1 MDMFESLFG
10 SQEKQP
16 AGFSH
21 ALVAILPVSD
31 ILSAQRFF
39 ERLGFRVDY
48 GEDDY
53 VMLNDGQGAQ
63 LHLKKAG
70 QSFLKPATPVGLY
83 LYTQEVDR
91 LAAEFR
97 DEILGPSK
105 RPEQT
110 EWGTYE
116 FTLNGPDGVEIQV
129 GWPIGQEG

>member
-1 MDMFESLFG
+1 MFESIFG
-10 SQEKQP
+10 SQEKQQ

-21 ALVAILPVSD
+21 AMVAILPVSD
-31 ILSAQRFF
+31 LASAQRFF
-39 ERLGFRVDY
+39 ERLGFRADY

-53 VMLNDGQGAQ
+53 IILSDDQGAQ

-70 QSFLKPATPVGLY
+70 TSFLKPATPVGLY
-83 LYTQEVDR
+83 LYTQDVDR
-91 LAAEFR
+91 FASEFR

-116 FTLNGPDGVEIQV
+116 FSLNGPDGIEIQV
-129 GWPIGQEG
+129 GWPVEQQG